1 MNQKEFNE
9 YRKSQNFC
17 HVYAAEQWH
26 DNSYIV
32 GDENALRGIKTAI
45 DKALTEGRGIC
56 TLRPNDDETYQLHIL
71 KITNPTI
78 ENKLV
83 LPYTED
89 VAIDKIDD
97 KIHPFQLLHDPKFE
111 NNL

>member
-26 DNSYIV
+26 DNVYIV
-32 GDENALRGIKTAI
+32 GDENALRRIKTAI
-45 DKALTEGRGIC
+45 AKALAENHGIC
-56 TLRPNDDETYQLHIL
+56 TLRPNDYETYQLHIL
-71 KITNPTI
+71 KTTNPTI

-83 LPYTED
+83 LPYRED
-89 VAIDKIDD
+89 FAVGESEST
-97 KIHPFQLLHDPKFE
+97 IHPFQLIHDPKIKGK
-111 NNL
+111 L